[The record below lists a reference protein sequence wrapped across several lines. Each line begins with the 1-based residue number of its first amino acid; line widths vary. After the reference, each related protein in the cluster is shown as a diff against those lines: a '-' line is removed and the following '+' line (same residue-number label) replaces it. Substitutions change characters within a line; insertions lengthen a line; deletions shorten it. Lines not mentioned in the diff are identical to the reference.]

1 MSFLKNSIFFN
12 GPIGSHKNR
21 IYLLSDHKVDPHLG
35 RGSLWWCTSHLP
47 DNTRPDLL
55 ITLGVLIFMGIK
67 QVLIVVIRFVFT
79 LWLLTVVMY
88 IPRGS
93 RLSQHDIKC
102 IRQLDV
108 VLPVVACLQCWR
120 NLWTSSYQCQAL

>member
-1 MSFLKNSIFFN
+1 MDGDRL
-12 GPIGSHKNR
+12 
-21 IYLLSDHKVDPHLG
+21 DHTKTEFMCCLTIKLTLTWVEVHCGGVP
-35 RGSLWWCTSHLP
+35 STLP

-108 VLPVVACLQCWR
+108 VLPVVACLQC
-120 NLWTSSYQCQAL
+120 